1 MTTTLPDCGNAFTG
15 CSFPLGLET
24 LDAFLGRTLLRFKGF
39 RLALVAG
46 TLRVQAEGINDGSE
60 AEVSKTVNVSF
71 KSGFDFDNA
80 LEIEEDDEVE
90 LVRRRRLGC
99 TANPGGFRPL

>member
-1 MTTTLPDCGNAFTG
+1 M
-15 CSFPLGLET
+15 
-24 LDAFLGRTLLRFKGF
+24 
-39 RLALVAG
+39 VAG

-60 AEVSKTVNVSF
+60 AEVSKTVKVSF